1 VEHDFDAV
9 LDAWYESGFIE
20 WKPIEEE
27 KLVMTNDRV
36 LGRRG
41 ARLVTEVET
50 TQVNGAIATET
61 ACSFDPQFGLDGDT
75 FTGDCGHAN

>member
-1 VEHDFDAV
+1 
-9 LDAWYESGFIE
+9 
-20 WKPIEEE
+20 
-27 KLVMTNDRV
+27 MTNDRV